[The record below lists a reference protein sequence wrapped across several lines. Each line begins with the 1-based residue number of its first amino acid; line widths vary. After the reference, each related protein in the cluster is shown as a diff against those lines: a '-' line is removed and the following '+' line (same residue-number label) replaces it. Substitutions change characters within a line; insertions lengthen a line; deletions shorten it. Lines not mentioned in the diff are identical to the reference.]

1 MFETDPTDTNMFW
14 RLIIIPLLLVNLL
27 YACAGHYT
35 KTVRTKGIY
44 YRVKGG
50 DTLWSIATAYNIDIQ
65 ELAEANN
72 ITDPNLIRA
81 NSVLFIPDA
90 DQIIDDVMSAVE
102 MESAKKIAKKEGK
115 ISEPKTS
122 KPKGPGDKVP
132 ATPDI
137 ISMKDASRG
146 KDGVA
151 AREKSKNIKVESAD
165 DGTAV
170 TDRESIRKDVAA
182 VREKLKNI
190 KVKSAEDGTAVTD
203 RESTRKGGVAAR
215 EESKVVNAKRAEE
228 GTALTDREPP
238 REETGRKVERKGK
251 ENDDGGESAKIKF
264 DKERFIWPVK
274 GKVRSRFGFQ
284 RDGTYNNW
292 ITIAAKEG
300 APVLAAA
307 SGTVI
312 FSNSLRD
319 YGETIIIKHQDNFT
333 TVYTDL
339 SSRIAQVDDRI
350 KKGGRIAF
358 LGKTEKKSEASLR
371 FEIRHKN
378 KARNPLFFLP

>member
-1 MFETDPTDTNMFW
+1 VFETDPTDTNMFW

-27 YACAGHYT
+27 YACTGHYT

-44 YRVKGG
+44 YLVKSG
-50 DTLWSIATAYNIDIQ
+50 DTLWSIANAYKIDMQ

-81 NSVLFIPDA
+81 KSVLFIPDA

-115 ISEPKTS
+115 TPEPKTS

-137 ISMKDASRG
+137 LSMRDASRG
-146 KDGVA
+146 QDGVA
-151 AREKSKNIKVESAD
+151 AREESKGVKAKSAEE
-165 DGTAV
+165 GTAV

-190 KVKSAEDGTAVTD
+190 KVKSAED
-203 RESTRKGGVAAR
+203 
-215 EESKVVNAKRAEE
+215 

>member
-1 MFETDPTDTNMFW
+1 MFW

-27 YACAGHYT
+27 YACAGHHT
-35 KTVRTKGIY
+35 RNVKTKGIY
-44 YRVKGG
+44 YRVKSG
-50 DTLWSIATAYNIDIQ
+50 DTLWSIANAYNTDIQ

-72 ITDPNLIRA
+72 ITDPKLIGA
-81 NSVLFIPDA
+81 DTVLFIPDA
-90 DQIIDDVMSAVE
+90 DQIIDDVMSAVRE

-115 ISEPKTS
+115 APEPKTR
-122 KPKGPGDKVP
+122 KAERPADKAP
-132 ATPDI
+132 ATPEI
-137 ISMKDASRG
+137 LSMRDASKG
-146 KDGVA
+146 KDV
-151 AREKSKNIKVESAD
+151 
-165 DGTAV
+165 
-170 TDRESIRKDVAA
+170 
-182 VREKLKNI
+182 
-190 KVKSAEDGTAVTD
+190 
-203 RESTRKGGVAAR
+203 VAAR
-215 EESKVVNAKRAEE
+215 EESKGVKAKSTEE
-228 GTALTDREPP
+228 VGTSTDRASP
-238 REETGRKVERKGK
+238 REETGRKIEQKSR
-251 ENDDGGESAKIKF
+251 ENDIGGESPKIKF

-319 YGETIIIKHQDNFT
+319 YGETIIVKHQDNFA
-333 TVYTDL
+333 TVYTNL
-339 SSRIAQVDDRI
+339 SGRIAQVDDKI
-350 KKGGRIAF
+350 KKGKRIAF
-358 LGKTEKKSEASLR
+358 LGRTEKKGEASLR